1 MHIYIDDCMTW
12 YYTPQ
17 MIMLYRDPKGENVGK
32 FAPTVE
38 VSGSNQLGTN
48 QSNTND
54 EEKVTLL
61 KTLKEKED
69 KINELSMEIQMLK
82 VLNWRERE
90 INLFVCRG
98 KSINR
103 RKKMESQSMK
113 WMAPMKL
120 ITDLLFSNRYHTAAY

>member
-1 MHIYIDDCMTW
+1 MHIHIDDCMTW
-12 YYTPQ
+12 YYTCQ
-17 MIMLYRDPKGENVGK
+17 MIMLYRDPKGENVGN

-38 VSGSNQLGTN
+38 VSDSNQLGTN

-90 INLFVCRG
+90 RERERLIYLCAG
-98 KSINR
+98 GSPSTEG
-103 RKKMESQSMK
+103 RK
-113 WMAPMKL
+113 W
-120 ITDLLFSNRYHTAAY
+120 NHNV